1 MLCPIVFEVLNL
13 YVCVLSV
20 LSELSFFPRLSL
32 TPPFIAQG
40 GAQGYKAYVVYDVM
54 ALMLFKSPGLWMHAP
69 AGVESRPLPT
79 LA

>member
-1 MLCPIVFEVLNL
+1 MVRVVLFDGNSCL
-13 YVCVLSV
+13 YSV
-20 LSELSFFPRLSL
+20 LFRIGLLDLSL
-32 TPPFIAQG
+32 APPFIAQG